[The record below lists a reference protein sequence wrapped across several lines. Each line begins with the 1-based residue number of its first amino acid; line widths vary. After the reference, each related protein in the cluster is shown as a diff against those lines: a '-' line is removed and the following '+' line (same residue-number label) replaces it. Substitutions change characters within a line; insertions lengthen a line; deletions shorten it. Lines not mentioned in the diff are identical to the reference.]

1 MNDIKQMKKNKTK
14 DPYPITDIYFVDM
27 NAVDAA
33 TVTVGDLCE
42 RLSNDLNLGGGISD
56 ILSQLKKVK
65 SKKYN
70 SISFENGAD
79 GGYSV
84 WVGVDHNNK
93 VRKIFAEANIA
104 DYMQQPEDA
113 KNYMAY
119 SGDKVDMNDQFFSKP
134 SNWLRKEHKNVK
146 RIKLFNLTTSSGL
159 ICVHD
164 HGGPLR
170 FEHPEA
176 IKEVLDEKYFK
187 KNGIFQ
193 KNAKSFKQFSLN
205 FFEINLYG

>member
-1 MNDIKQMKKNKTK
+1 MKSKTK
-14 DPYPITDIYFVDM
+14 DPYPITDVYFLDM

-42 RLSNDLNLGGGISD
+42 KLSNDLDIGGGLGGGISD

-65 SKKYN
+65 SKEYN
-70 SISFENGAD
+70 SISFGNGAD

-84 WVGVDHNNK
+84 WVGVDQNNK

-134 SNWLRKEHKNVK
+134 SGWFRKEHKNVK
-146 RIKLFNLTTSSGL
+146 RIKLFNFTTSSGL
-159 ICVHD
+159 ISVHD
-164 HGGPLR
+164 HSGPLS

-176 IKEVLDEKYFK
+176 IREVLDEKYFK

-193 KNAKSFKQFSLN
+193 KN
-205 FFEINLYG
+205 